1 MASAMHSLLK
11 LKRPEESCDVIKE
24 DDDVIEEGDDVIE
37 DESRLRFPNRM

>member
-11 LKRPEESCDVIKE
+11 LKRPEESRDVIK
-24 DDDVIEEGDDVIE
+24 EGDDVIG